1 MITDKMIPV
10 KIFLISL
17 LILSVMGFLSGC
29 EKKPQKRM
37 TLLIRMMKQQ
47 EYWFRK
53 NIKKFEEDYEKKHGE
68 KLVIDVSRYT
78 SMEDISFMVD
88 LEKRQ
93 GRKTIGLIK
102 TQKEM
107 LVPMVERG
115 FYIPMSQIKG
125 YNEKTFMDTFLPEAI
140 QLATVNG
147 DIYYIPRKLETNTM
161 VYLKSQVKDSF
172 ENWETYRNDINKMLK
187 NENGYGLPG
196 DYVLEEEPHLWD
208 YYDLAV
214 VSYYWKMK
222 YGSGRMAHRA
232 KRYEG
237 TVTEFATKIFQLG
250 GSQKDLLEMDTEPVR
265 DFFIWEAFY
274 RKYGLYNEN
283 MWEQGWSGGN
293 IWDGYS
299 KGEVFLAFMHQ
310 IDSFFLHGVT
320 DDKGLPVEG
329 MTGKL
334 KNADDM
340 GIAIMPEGVSLEL
353 DGSGKP
359 LRTGGHKSN
368 LSGWCWGI
376 PVTTPDP
383 DLSYELAM
391 WLSDYENQIAE
402 SSTFGMM
409 PVRKDVVEKLKES
422 FKEEWKRNIFEAG
435 IKQLAAGVEEL
446 PAVLEWPSMG
456 QVYLDAWYGIVVNSS
471 VSGSAAIIAELK
483 PYEDKVK
490 AAGSEQEKEIN
501 INPSE
506 GFALGFIVAAA
517 CLVLT
522 FIIAFFIYA
531 IRLKRNAVPNI
542 KIDFKETVIK
552 EWFSICMITPCFLYL
567 FGFFLILTFYLI
579 SLSLGKYSSHIL
591 QAFPTLINY
600 KLFFTDK
607 EFTKA
612 LFYTLGFV
620 AVATPLQLLLGLFVA
635 IILNNSILES
645 KSRPIGL
652 LRGFLRSLSMLPIA
666 IPTLVT
672 AILLFSLKDTT
683 GIINGILMG
692 KYPLTVA
699 IVHSPVNLDTAWIS
713 LGLSILGKI
722 WRDFP
727 ISMLIL
733 LAGLQSISKDQY
745 EAAETMG
752 ASSLQTFFYITVPS
766 LLPAISTVLL
776 LRSIEAWKEFIF
788 PYIIAP
794 NAPILGVMID
804 RAYHDAKNDGLA
816 AVAGIVLILCIILST
831 TFLSILLKKINNYL
845 KKA

>member
-1 MITDKMIPV
+1 MKKFTLLII
-10 KIFLISL
+10 IFLIIIFSL
-17 LILSVMGFLSGC
+17 FSFSGC
-29 EKKPQKRM
+29 KKGPVKRM
-37 TLLIRMMKQQ
+37 TVLIRMMKQQ

-53 NIKKFEEDYEKKHGE
+53 NIKKFEEEYEKKNNV
-68 KLVIDVSRYT
+68 KLIIDVARYAN
-78 SMEDISFMVD
+78 MEDISFMVG
-88 LEKRQ
+88 LEKKQ

-107 LVPMVERG
+107 LVPMVENG
-115 FYIPMSQIKG
+115 FYMPLSHIKG
-125 YNEKTFMDTFLPEAI
+125 YNRQKFNETFLNEAI
-140 QLATVNG
+140 VLATVNSQ
-147 DIYYIPRKLETNTM
+147 IYYIPRKLETNTM
-161 VYLKSQVKDSF
+161 VYLKSEVKDAV
-172 ENWETYRNDINKMLK
+172 ENWQKYRDDINKIFK
-187 NENGYGLPG
+187 DENGQGLPSG
-196 DYVLEEEPHLWD
+196 YTLEEDPELWD
-208 YYDLAV
+208 YYDLSV
-214 VSYYWKMK
+214 VAYYWKVK
-222 YGSGRMAHRA
+222 YNSGRMVHRA

-250 GSQKDLLEMDTEPVR
+250 GSGEDLLKMDTQPVR
-265 DFFIWEAFY
+265 DFFRWETFY

-283 MWEQGWSGGN
+283 MWEQAWSGGN
-293 IWDGYS
+293 IWDGYA

-320 DDKGLPVEG
+320 DENGLAVEG

-334 KNADDM
+334 KNPEDM

-353 DGSGKP
+353 DSSGRP
-359 LRTGGHKSN
+359 LRKGGHKSN

-383 DLSYELAM
+383 ELSYDLAM
-391 WLSDYENQIAE
+391 WLSNYENQIAE

-409 PVRKDVVEKLKES
+409 PVRKDVVKKLGEA
-422 FKEEWKRNIFEAG
+422 FKEEWKQNIFEAG
-435 IKQLAAGVEEL
+435 ITQLDAGVEEL
-446 PAVLEWPSMG
+446 PTILEWPSMS
-456 QVYLDAWYGIVVNSS
+456 QIYLDAWYDLVVNSS
-471 VSGSAAIIAELK
+471 DLDLSRIDTELEPYANKIQAI
-483 PYEDKVK
+483 
-490 AAGSEQEKEIN
+490 EKEKETDVK

-506 GFALGFIVAAA
+506 GFALGFIIAAGL
-517 CLVLT
+517 LVIS
-522 FIIAFFIYA
+522 IIFAFFIYA
-531 IRLKRNAVPNI
+531 VKLKRGTAPNI
-542 KIDFKETVIK
+542 QIDFKETILR

-567 FGFFLILTFYLI
+567 FGFFLVLTFYLI
-579 SLSLGKYSSHIL
+579 SLSLGRYSSHIL
-591 QAFPTLINY
+591 QEFPTLVNY
-600 KLFFTDK
+600 KLFFTDR

-612 LFYTLGFV
+612 LLYTLGFV

-645 KSRPIGL
+645 KSRPISL
-652 LRGFLRSLSMLPIA
+652 LRGFLRSLCMLPIA

-692 KYPLTVA
+692 KYPLTLSMLN
-699 IVHSPVNLDTAWIS
+699 SPVNLDSAWLS

-752 ASSLQTFFYITVPS
+752 SSSVQTFFYITVPS

-788 PYIIAP
+788 PYILAP

-804 RAYHDAKNDGLA
+804 RAYHEAKNDGLA
-816 AVAGIVLILCIILST
+816 SVAGIVLIICIALST
-831 TFLSILLKKINNYL
+831 AFLSVLLKKINNYL
-845 KKA
+845 TRA